1 MYAIIRAKKHKS
13 FAAIARSARHNFR
26 EQPTLNA
33 DSSRGGENRFLGRR
47 GSKALLRA
55 LLGRLPIKRR
65 KDAVLC
71 IEYLITA
78 SPEAFN
84 RHGGHLDDLGSGYFA
99 DALEW
104 LRVRHGKENVIS
116 AAVHLDE
123 TTPHLVVY
131 VVPLTQ
137 DGRLSARDFLGGPKV
152 MRALQDSF
160 YAACGQP
167 HNLLRGIQGAKAHH
181 TDIKHFYAALG
192 GPSPDETL
200 SVLDYAAKALG
211 YETEAWKLANSY
223 AKRLAQQAT
232 MDALQRKALH
242 SRTQALTLAE
252 EQMRLDAAR
261 VQKNAKKQA
270 KRELSLEHR
279 ERELAKRE
287 PELEIAFARA
297 EAAERLLDLNQQRG
311 NDKPAL
317 SRRKVLTPNNS
328 L

>member
-13 FAAIARSARHNFR
+13 VGAIARSARHNFR

-33 DSSRGGENRFLGRR
+33 DSSRASENRFAGRR
-47 GSKALLRA
+47 GTKALLHA
-55 LLGRLPIKRR
+55 LLSRLPIKRR

-71 IEYLITA
+71 IEYLVTA
-78 SPEAFN
+78 SPEAFR
-84 RHGGHLDDLGSGYFA
+84 RHGGHLDEMGSGYFA

-104 LRVRHGKENVIS
+104 LRARHGKDNVIS

-131 VVPLTQ
+131 VAPLTQ
-137 DGRLSARDFLGGPKV
+137 DGRLSARDFLGGPKL

-160 YAACGQP
+160 YEACGKR
-167 HNLLRGIQGAKAHH
+167 HGLRRGIEGAKAHH
-181 TDIKHFYAALG
+181 TDIKQFYASLG
-192 GPSPDETL
+192 RPSPDEKL

-211 YETEAWKLANSY
+211 YETDSWKLASSY

-242 SRTQALTLAE
+242 SRTQALALAE
-252 EQMRLDAAR
+252 EELCLEASR
-261 VQKNAKKQA
+261 VQEKAQEQA
-270 KRELSLEHR
+270 NRELSLAHR
-279 ERELAKRE
+279 EHVLARRE
-287 PELEIAFARA
+287 PNLDIALARA
-297 EAAERLLDLNQQRG
+297 EAAERLLDLNQHRS
-311 NDKPAL
+311 NDKPTP
-317 SRRKVLTPNNS
+317 SRVRGKFPSHS